1 MTKGTQ
7 HLGSRLGLKAKKGLW
22 RCALASTAQR
32 PDGSAVGPGTLF
44 HTRLQTAE
52 NVRKLPSDRGL
63 AGGRRGEEESP
74 RSLQVN

>member
-1 MTKGTQ
+1 MTKRAQ

-22 RCALASTAQR
+22 LHALASTAQR
-32 PDGSAVGPGTLF
+32 LDGSAAGPGTLF

-52 NVRKLPSDRGL
+52 NRGL